1 MNDNA
6 VMLNTN
12 TSPTIMARIP
22 IIILTAENPDNINAI
37 PKNTKLNPIRTDK
50 NAVLKIGQ
58 IIKIK
63 QSKDCLLSFYSRYNL
78 TPWTIKATPIRI
90 AAKSG

>member
-1 MNDNA
+1 MIKSK
-6 VMLNTN
+6 L
-12 TSPTIMARIP
+12 
-22 IIILTAENPDNINAI
+22 LKKKK
-37 PKNTKLNPIRTDK
+37 KNK
-50 NAVLKIGQ
+50 N
-58 IIKIK
+58 K